1 MENIRNKVIVI
12 TGASSGIGEATA
24 RKLADAGAKIVLGA
38 RRTEKLK
45 TLVAEIRN
53 DGGKA
58 DYQKTDVTKKEDVQ
72 ALINLAFKKY
82 QRVDVLYNNAGLMP
96 LSPLRDLKIDE
107 WESMIDVNIK
117 GVLYGIAGVLP
128 IMRQQKSGHIINT
141 DSVAGYA
148 VNPGGWAVYSATKFA
163 VRAIAEGLRLE
174 ESPYSGIRV
183 TNISPGAVQTELPG
197 TITDPTIKKQVEEK
211 EKLRGIKPEAIAEA
225 VAYAISQPDEVAINE
240 VIVRPTVQ
248 QN

>member
-96 LSPLRDLKIDE
+96 LSPLRDL
-107 WESMIDVNIK
+107 
-117 GVLYGIAGVLP
+117 
-128 IMRQQKSGHIINT
+128 
-141 DSVAGYA
+141 
-148 VNPGGWAVYSATKFA
+148 
-163 VRAIAEGLRLE
+163 
-174 ESPYSGIRV
+174 
-183 TNISPGAVQTELPG
+183 
-197 TITDPTIKKQVEEK
+197 
-211 EKLRGIKPEAIAEA
+211 
-225 VAYAISQPDEVAINE
+225 
-240 VIVRPTVQ
+240 
-248 QN
+248 